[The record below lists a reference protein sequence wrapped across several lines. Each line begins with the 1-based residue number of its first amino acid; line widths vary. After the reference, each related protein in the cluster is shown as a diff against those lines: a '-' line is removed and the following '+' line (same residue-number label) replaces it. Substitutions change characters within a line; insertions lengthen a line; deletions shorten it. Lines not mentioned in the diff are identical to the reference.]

1 MPYPVRA
8 FHFMR
13 ATLLALAFLLF
24 AWPVAA
30 QSPPPN
36 AAAAPQPDAAAQ
48 RSIAGLEALLKQR
61 PDDATLWFFLSRA
74 QVQAG
79 QLAAAIASMENVAKL
94 GEGFLPTREDFGPVW
109 DHARFRELRDQMAE
123 KLPRLDVAATAFT
136 LEDRTILPEGIAYD
150 APSRSFFVGSVLQH
164 KVMRVHED
172 GAIENFVGLSG
183 DLDSVLG
190 IAADAPRRMLY
201 VVSTNGMT
209 DVADAKRRNAIVAYD
224 IDSRRLLQRY
234 DVAGAR
240 QLNDV
245 AVAPGGRVFATD
257 SASGAVYEIAVKGPG
272 PTREVV
278 PAGAL
283 RGSNGLAA
291 SADGKRLYV
300 AHATGIAVLDLA
312 SGELKRVDNRTRETV
327 GAIDG
332 LYQWHGELIGVQ
344 NVTTPGRVIRITLS
358 PAGDSITAV
367 HTLLSHHHPL
377 LDEPT
382 TAAPTD
388 HGLFLLAATGV
399 SHYNRKG
406 LVDHPE
412 TVPKPTVLR
421 VPF

>member
-1 MPYPVRA
+1 
-8 FHFMR
+8 MR
-13 ATLLALAFLLF
+13 ASFLAFALLF

-30 QSPPPN
+30 QTP
-36 AAAAPQPDAAAQ
+36 AAPAASADAAAQ
-48 RSIAGLEALLKQR
+48 RSIAAIESVLRER
-61 PDDATLWFFLSRA
+61 PEDATLWFFLSRA
-74 QVQAG
+74 QVRAG
-79 QLAAAIASMENVAKL
+79 QLPQAIASMEKVEKF
-94 GEGFLPTREDFGPVW
+94 GEGFLPTRDDFAAVW
-109 DHARFRELRDQMAE
+109 DHAQFRELRDRMAE

-136 LEDRTILPEGIAYD
+136 VEDRTLIPEGIAYD

-172 GAIENFVGLSG
+172 GAIEDFVGLSG

-190 IAADAPRRMLY
+190 VAVDAPRRVLY
-201 VVSTNGMT
+201 VVSTNGMA
-209 DVADAKRRNAIVAYD
+209 DGADAKRRNAVVAYD
-224 IDSRRLLQRY
+224 VDARRLLQRY
-234 DVAGAR
+234 EVAGAQ

-245 AVAPGGRVFATD
+245 AVAPGGRVFTTD
-257 SASGAVYEIAVKGPG
+257 STSGAVYEIAVKGPG
-272 PTREVV
+272 PTRAVV
-278 PAGAL
+278 PPGGL
-283 RGSNGLAA
+283 RGSNGLAP

-300 AHATGIAVLDLA
+300 AHATGLAVVDLA
-312 SGELKRVDNRTRETV
+312 TGELKRVENRTRETV
-327 GAIDG
+327 AAIDG

-344 NVTTPGRVIRITLS
+344 NVTTPGRVIRITLAPS
-358 PAGDSITAV
+358 GDTIAAV

-421 VPF
+421 IPF